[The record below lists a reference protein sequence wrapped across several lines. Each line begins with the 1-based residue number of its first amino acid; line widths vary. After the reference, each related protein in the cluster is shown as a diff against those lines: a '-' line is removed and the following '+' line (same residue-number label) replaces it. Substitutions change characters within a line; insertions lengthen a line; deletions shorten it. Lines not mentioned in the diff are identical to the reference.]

1 MASLFKPLSTIKSQY
16 IRDIFRRTLLF
27 SLKWLLMF
35 NKKKEKS
42 SNIQE
47 IHMLVSWIYKLK
59 I

>member
-47 IHMLVSWIYKLK
+47 THMLVSWIYKLK